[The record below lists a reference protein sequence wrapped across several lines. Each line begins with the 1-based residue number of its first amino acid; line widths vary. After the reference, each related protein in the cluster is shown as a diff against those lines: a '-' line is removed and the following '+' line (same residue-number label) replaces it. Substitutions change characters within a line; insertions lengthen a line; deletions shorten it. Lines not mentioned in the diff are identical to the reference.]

1 MACLLK
7 PLAGRVIAKPEPTEL
22 FELWGSDANVPG
34 HMKRQRLQLWGGHLE
49 PASNHAAYDVELS
62 ARLRWPM
69 DRLREIGKARG
80 AVAARCDCEVGNSAA
95 RQAMT
100 HRAASR
106 IETAMPMRR
115 RCRARSAPEHAS
127 MMTSPT
133 TSHMI
138 SLSLLGL
145 FLDVSVRTRVGH
157 RSAAAAYAG
166 IRAGKPIFWVRKK
179 LSFLAETCSNS

>member
-1 MACLLK
+1 MLNRFTSAAAQALS
-7 PLAGRVIAKPEPTEL
+7 RSIAAKDGVLPPQTVGMIVAKLEPTEL
-22 FELWGSDANVPG
+22 CELWGSDANVPG

-115 RCRARSAPEHAS
+115 RCRTKSAPERAP

-138 SLSLLGL
+138 SFSSR
-145 FLDVSVRTRVGH
+145 SV
-157 RSAAAAYAG
+157 
-166 IRAGKPIFWVRKK
+166 P
-179 LSFLAETCSNS
+179 